1 MFSTGRGLD
10 TVLARRFLSGRSV
23 PAWGPQV
30 LLRERHKLEAKRE
43 SSPLGGFAHYP
54 VACPTYARDPT
65 IMKSR
70 PFLAGFLSRYRLI
83 PACSHLALFAIVWI
97 AAAID
102 PRPVL
107 DGMARWGIW
116 LLTLADFPFSVVGF
130 SLIWDQRRLLG
141 GLIWGCG
148 GTLLW
153 YVLGGVFFRSRL
165 NRPAP

>member
-1 MFSTGRGLD
+1 MT
-10 TVLARRFLSGRSV
+10 RFWPCAFRVGAHLGSASFAAEEDINSKRS
-23 PAWGPQV
+23 
-30 LLRERHKLEAKRE
+30 AKAH
-43 SSPLGGFAHYP
+43 LWGGFAHYP

-70 PFLAGFLSRYRLI
+70 PFLSGFLSRYRLI

-130 SLIWDQRRLLG
+130 SLMWDQRRLLG

-153 YVLGGVFFRSRL
+153 YVLGGVFFRSKL